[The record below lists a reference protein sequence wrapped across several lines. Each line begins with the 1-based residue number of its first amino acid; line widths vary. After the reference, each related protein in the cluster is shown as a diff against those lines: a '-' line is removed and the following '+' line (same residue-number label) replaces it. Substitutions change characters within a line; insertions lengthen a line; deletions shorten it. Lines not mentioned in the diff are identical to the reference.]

1 MTVLFYTEGK
11 DTGDSSMATKVFH
24 IELRCPG
31 VEDPE
36 KLKTLKESV
45 RVAARNLFGMAMLV
59 TGDDTK
65 PVIACYSED
74 FITGQ
79 EEIVVKQ
86 YDAVRD
92 DD

>member
-1 MTVLFYTEGK
+1 
-11 DTGDSSMATKVFH
+11 MATKVFH

-79 EEIVVKQ
+79 EEIVA
-86 YDAVRD
+86 DLDNTEGD